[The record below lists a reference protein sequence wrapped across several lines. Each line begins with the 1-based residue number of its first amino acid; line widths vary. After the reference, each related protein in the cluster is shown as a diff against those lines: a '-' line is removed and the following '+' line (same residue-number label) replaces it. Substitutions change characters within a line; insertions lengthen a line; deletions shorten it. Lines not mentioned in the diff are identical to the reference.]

1 MSRTSNLEF
10 IRDPNLTLQDPPG
23 TPQAPQEVVFWRFLA
38 FFVGSFVFFVGS
50 SSDRLRTLGTRP
62 GPSERRRIT
71 RIRPLH
77 AQRPP
82 RTPPSP
88 TTTPDRRRTARIDS
102 DRRRTTQG
110 DPPRPRPLPKAP
122 EASRS
127 PPEAP
132 AAQRSAP
139 GRPSAALEP
148 QRPPPRP
155 LRPPSDLPERP
166 RALKRPSRAP
176 YSPTAAPRTPG

>member
-10 IRDPNLTLQDPPG
+10 VRDPNLTLQDPPG

-71 RIRPLH
+71 RIRPLN

-82 RTPPSP
+82 EPLQ
-88 TTTPDRRRTARIDS
+88 A
-102 DRRRTTQG
+102 
-110 DPPRPRPLPKAP
+110 PPRPRIVVGRPGLTRIVVGRPRETPHAP
-122 EASRS
+122 DAPQGSRS
-127 PPEAP
+127 LAI
-132 AAQRSAP
+132 AS
-139 GRPSAALEP
+139 
-148 QRPPPRP
+148 
-155 LRPPSDLPERP
+155 
-166 RALKRPSRAP
+166 
-176 YSPTAAPRTPG
+176 